1 MTTHRNDFAMY
12 SPKLLWL
19 DLTLELATARDIF
32 AAFCPSIIHEANDQS
47 EARMISLAL
56 PKYSFTKIKSINGM
70 NMNIYS
76 DFRSAYISLVSN
88 WLGWEFI
95 LVVIFTPNNLI
106 DACYF
111 CVCNSGGDILPI
123 RSK

>member
-1 MTTHRNDFAMY
+1 MATYRNDLAMY
-12 SPKLLWL
+12 NPKLLWL

-32 AAFCPSIIHEANDQS
+32 AAFCPRIIHEANDQS

-56 PKYSFTKIKSINGM
+56 PKYNFTKIKSINGI

-95 LVVIFTPNNLI
+95 LMVIFIPNNFI

-111 CVCNSGGDILPI
+111 CIGNGWVGILFI